1 MGRLLARLPHMA
13 AHPERHLFLL
23 THSCG
28 QCHRKPCAHCA
39 AWHRANHSAV
49 VRLAATLGPCNPMP
63 SSLQPYAIQPATLCH
78 QVRLAATLGPRW
90 ASQRTPLTQLVVPP
104 LFMHEE
110 FHHRRLDPTL
120 NPDTKSSTTAG

>member
-49 VRLAATLGPCNPMP
+49 VRLAATLGTCNPMP

-78 QVRLAATLGPRW
+78 SACNPMSPGAPRRDARPALALAAHASDAARGASSLHARGVPPPQVRP
-90 ASQRTPLTQLVVPP
+90 
-104 LFMHEE
+104 
-110 FHHRRLDPTL
+110 
-120 NPDTKSSTTAG
+120 